1 MTTDR
6 VPAPAPASAASIPS
20 YAGDLRTG
28 VFAAQFASG
37 VRVPVNVSRARAYPG
52 LASSAPSTLAFY
64 AALQD
69 LNFSGPVL
77 DAGAGA
83 GEGTR
88 CLLEAGREVVAVDID
103 HSAVDF
109 LREYAP
115 TARVLEVD
123 LCADA
128 PPELRDMGAAVVAD
142 TLGHVAD
149 PELFLRNVR
158 ACLAPGASLLIA
170 EPAAHLAQRLV
181 APARRA
187 FTKQDLGAALS
198 RAGFTVEGW
207 LCEGG
212 TFMACVAKR
221 VEDVALQ
228 GLERAGELAQR
239 GQFREAREL
248 LETLRTEREALA
260 LEVLLAQGEL
270 AMAERAGD
278 IAARAFFQAR
288 ELETSDARALTGLSR
303 IALSVGERD
312 DALRLAMDA
321 VRAQP
326 ASALAAATLAI
337 VGERLEHPDAFNAWR
352 AAVNL
357 APDDVGIVT
366 GLGRAA
372 AARGEYHYAICA
384 FDRARAYGD
393 EFGPEFHVTLGW
405 LLLAEG
411 RRHDALLEAR
421 QAQALAPDDTNARE
435 LYEAAAVREAE

>member
-1 MTTDR
+1 MATDR
-6 VPAPAPASAASIPS
+6 VPAPAEPRPAALPS

-28 VFAAQFASG
+28 VFAAQFANG
-37 VRVPVNVSRARAYPG
+37 TRIPVAVSRARAYPG
-52 LASSAPSTLAFY
+52 LQSSAPSTLAFY
-64 AALQD
+64 GALEE
-69 LNFSGPVL
+69 LRFRGPVL

-88 CLLEAGREVVAVDID
+88 SLLESGREVVAVDIE
-103 HSAVDF
+103 HSAMDF

-115 TARVLEVD
+115 GARVIEAD
-123 LCADA
+123 LCAG
-128 PPELRDMGAAVVAD
+128 PPAGVSDMGGAVVAD

-149 PELFLRNVR
+149 PELFLRHVR
-158 ACLAPGASLLIA
+158 ACLAPDGSLLVA
-170 EPAAHLAQRLV
+170 EPAAHLAQRLT

-187 FTKQDLGAALS
+187 FTRQDLGAMLARS
-198 RAGFTVEGW
+198 GFAVEGW
-207 LCEGG
+207 LSEGG
-212 TFMACVAKR
+212 TFVACVAR
-221 VEDVALQ
+221 RIEDDAVL
-228 GLERAGELAQR
+228 GLERAGELAQL

-248 LETLRTEREALA
+248 LEGLRTEREALA

-270 AMAERAGD
+270 AMAERVGD

-288 ELETSDARALTGLSR
+288 ELEPSDARALTGLSR
-303 IALSVGERD
+303 IALSVGERE
-312 DALRLAMDA
+312 DALRLAMNA
-321 VRAQP
+321 VRSQP

-337 VGERLEHPDAFNAWR
+337 VGERLEHPDSFNAWR

-421 QAQALAPDDTNARE
+421 QAQALAPNDEGARE